1 MAKFVSLIQYVGK
14 AGNTVGQ
21 KGPKGGIVFKQKT
34 AAVANPRTDAQ
45 MRQRAKM
52 KLAAQVAGMLG
63 EVGRTALI
71 ANGFRKTDRGTLIKR
86 LLNSILV
93 NADGSQASL
102 QYDLHLVDNPS
113 YAEAITMQITSEQS
127 QFVATF
133 SGAAEGEP
141 IAKAIMVHDLR
152 TGLWRHTAALDTRT
166 AISIGKSANE
176 SGDALE
182 VFAYGIVL
190 EPKTQDA
197 WGTLGQT
204 GANQQG
210 FVLDLN
216 RVTTTGFAFSPTI
229 SAALTVAGDGS
240 VSGGEGGSTS
250 GGSTGGNTGTG
261 GTGGSGT
268 STVNAP
274 TISGSTP
281 FAESTTVTMSAESGA
296 EIRYTTNGTTP
307 TASSSL
313 YSAPITLNATTTVK
327 AIALKN
333 GLNSSVASRTFTKSS
348 DGWDGDTE

>member
-1 MAKFVSLIQYVGK
+1 MAKIVSLIQYVGK

-21 KGPKGGIVFKQKT
+21 KGPKGGIVFKQK
-34 AAVANPRTDAQ
+34 AASVSNPRTDAQ
-45 MRQRAKM
+45 MAHRAKM

-63 EVGRTALI
+63 EVGRTSLI
-71 ANGFRKTDRGTLIKR
+71 ANGHKKTDRGLLIKR
-86 LLNSILV
+86 LLQSVVV
-93 NADGSQASL
+93 NQNGSQASL
-102 QYDLHLVDNPS
+102 LYDLHLVDNPS
-113 YAEAITMQITSEQS
+113 YAEAISMQITSDTN
-127 QFVATF
+127 QFTATF

-141 IAKAIMVHDLR
+141 IAKCIMVHDLN

-190 EPKTQDA
+190 EPKTEDA

-204 GANQQG
+204 GANANG

-240 VSGGEGGSTS
+240 TTGGEGGSN
-250 GGSTGGNTGTG
+250 GGNTGTG

-268 STVNAP
+268 STVSAP

-307 TASSSL
+307 TASSTL
-313 YSAPITLNATTTVK
+313 YSAPITLTDTTTVK

-333 GLNSSVASRTFTKSS
+333 GLNSSVATKVFTKSS
-348 DGWDGDTE
+348 GNGDPDTE

>member
-1 MAKFVSLIQYVGK
+1 MAKIVSLIQYVGK

-21 KGPKGGIVFKQKT
+21 KGPKGGIVFKQK
-34 AAVANPRTDAQ
+34 AASVSNPRTDAQ
-45 MRQRAKM
+45 MAHRAKM

-63 EVGRTALI
+63 EVGRTSLI
-71 ANGFRKTDRGTLIKR
+71 ANGHKKTDRGLLIKR
-86 LLNSILV
+86 LLQSVVV
-93 NADGSQASL
+93 NQNGSQASL
-102 QYDLHLVDNPS
+102 LYDLHLVDNPS
-113 YAEAITMQITSEQS
+113 YAEAISMQITSDTN
-127 QFVATF
+127 QFTATF

-141 IAKAIMVHDLR
+141 IAKCIMVHDLN

-190 EPKTQDA
+190 EPKTEDA

-216 RVTTTGFAFSPTI
+216 RVTTSGFAFSPTI

-240 VSGGEGGSTS
+240 TTGGEGGSN
-250 GGSTGGNTGTG
+250 GGNTGTG

-268 STVNAP
+268 STVSAP

-307 TASSSL
+307 TASSTL
-313 YSAPITLNATTTVK
+313 YSAPITLTDTTTVK

-333 GLNSSVASRTFTKSS
+333 GLNSSVATKVFTKSS
-348 DGWDGDTE
+348 GNGDPDTE

>member
-1 MAKFVSLIQYVGK
+1 MAKIVSLIQYVGK

-21 KGPKGGIVFKQKT
+21 KGPKGGIVFKQK
-34 AAVANPRTDAQ
+34 AASVSNPRTDAQ
-45 MRQRAKM
+45 MAHRAKM

-63 EVGRTALI
+63 EVGRTSLI
-71 ANGFRKTDRGTLIKR
+71 ANGHKKTDRGLLIKR
-86 LLNSILV
+86 LLQSVVV
-93 NADGSQASL
+93 NQNGSQASL
-102 QYDLHLVDNPS
+102 LYDLHLVDNPS
-113 YAEAITMQITSEQS
+113 YAEAISMQITSDTN
-127 QFVATF
+127 QFTATF

-141 IAKAIMVHDLR
+141 IAKCIMVHDLN

-197 WGTLGQT
+197 WGALGQT
-204 GANQQG
+204 GANANG

-216 RVTTTGFAFSPTI
+216 RVTTSGFAFSPTI

-240 VSGGEGGSTS
+240 TTGGEGGSN
-250 GGSTGGNTGTG
+250 GGNTGSG

-268 STVNAP
+268 STVSAP

-296 EIRYTTNGTTP
+296 EIRYTTDGTTP
-307 TASSSL
+307 TAGSTL
-313 YSAPITLNATTTVK
+313 YSAPITLTDTTTVK

-333 GLNSSVASRTFTKSS
+333 GLNSSVATKVFTKSS
-348 DGWDGDTE
+348 GNGDPDTE

>member
-1 MAKFVSLIQYVGK
+1 MAKIVSIIQYVGK

-21 KGPKGGIVFKQKT
+21 KGPKGGIVFKQK
-34 AAVANPRTDAQ
+34 AASVNNPRTDAQ
-45 MRQRAKM
+45 MQHRAKM

-63 EVGRTALI
+63 EVGRTSLI
-71 ANGFRKTDRGTLIKR
+71 ANGFRKTDRGTLVKR
-86 LLNSILV
+86 LLHSIVV
-93 NADGSQASL
+93 NNGQAQL
-102 QYDLHLVDNPS
+102 LYDLHLVDNPS
-113 YAEAITMQITSEQS
+113 YAEAITMQITSDAS
-127 QFVATF
+127 QFTATF

-141 IAKAIMVHDLR
+141 IAKCIMVHDLN

-190 EPKTQDA
+190 EPKSQDA

-240 VSGGEGGSTS
+240 VSGGEGGST
-250 GGSTGGNTGTG
+250 GGNTGTG

-296 EIRYTTNGTTP
+296 EIRYTTDGTTP
-307 TASSSL
+307 TASSAL
-313 YSAPITLNATTTVK
+313 YSSPLTLTATTTVK

>member
-1 MAKFVSLIQYVGK
+1 MAKIVSLIQYVGK

-21 KGPKGGIVFKQKT
+21 KGPKGGIVFKQK
-34 AAVANPRTDAQ
+34 AASVSNPRTDAQ
-45 MRQRAKM
+45 MAHRAKM

-63 EVGRTALI
+63 EVGRTSLI
-71 ANGFRKTDRGTLIKR
+71 ANGHKKTDRGLLIKR
-86 LLNSILV
+86 LLQSVVV
-93 NADGSQASL
+93 NQNGSQASL
-102 QYDLHLVDNPS
+102 LYDLHLVDNPS
-113 YAEAITMQITSEQS
+113 YAEAISMQITSDSS
-127 QFVATF
+127 QFTATF

-141 IAKAIMVHDLR
+141 IAKCIMVHDLN

-197 WGTLGQT
+197 WGALGQT
-204 GANQQG
+204 GANANG

-216 RVTTTGFAFSPTI
+216 RVTTSGFAFSPTI

-240 VSGGEGGSTS
+240 TTGGEGGSN
-250 GGSTGGNTGTG
+250 GGNTGSG

-268 STVNAP
+268 STVSAP

-281 FAESTTVTMSAESGA
+281 FAESTTVTMTAESGA

-307 TASSSL
+307 TASSTL
-313 YSAPITLNATTTVK
+313 YSAPITLTDTTTVK

-333 GLNSSVASRTFTKSS
+333 GLNSSVATKVFTKSS
-348 DGWDGDTE
+348 GNGDPDTE

>member
-1 MAKFVSLIQYVGK
+1 MAKIVSLIQYVGK

-21 KGPKGGIVFKQKT
+21 KGPKGGIIFKQK
-34 AAVANPRTDAQ
+34 AASVSNPRTDAQ
-45 MRQRAKM
+45 MQHRAKM

-63 EVGRTALI
+63 EVGRTSLI
-71 ANGFRKTDRGTLIKR
+71 ANGHKKTDRGLLIKR
-86 LLNSILV
+86 LLRSVVV
-93 NADGSQASL
+93 NANGLQATL
-102 QYDLHLVDNPS
+102 LYDLHLVDNPS
-113 YAEAITMQITSEQS
+113 YAEAITMQISSEQN
-127 QFVATF
+127 QFTATF

-141 IAKAIMVHDLR
+141 IAKAIMVHDLN
-152 TGLWRHTAALDTRT
+152 TGLWRHTAALDTLT

-197 WGTLGQT
+197 WGALGQT
-204 GANQQG
+204 GANTNG

-216 RVTTTGFAFSPTI
+216 RVSNTAFAFSPTI
-229 SAALTVAGDGS
+229 SAALTVNANGT
-240 VSGGEGGSTS
+240 VSGGEGGN
-250 GGSTGGNTGTG
+250 TGGNSGTG

-268 STVNAP
+268 STIGTP

-281 FAESTTVTMSAESGA
+281 FAESTQVSIVAESGA
-296 EIRYTTNGTTP
+296 EIRYTTDGSNP
-307 TASSSL
+307 TAASTL
-313 YSAPITLNATTTVK
+313 YSAPFTLRDTATVK

-348 DGWDGDTE
+348 GDGNEDES

>member
-1 MAKFVSLIQYVGK
+1 MAKIVSLIQYVGK

-21 KGPKGGIVFKQKT
+21 KGPKGGIVFKQK
-34 AAVANPRTDAQ
+34 AASVSNPRTDAQ
-45 MRQRAKM
+45 MAHRAKM

-63 EVGRTALI
+63 EVGRTSLI
-71 ANGFRKTDRGTLIKR
+71 ANGHKKTDRGLLIKR
-86 LLNSILV
+86 LLQSVVV
-93 NADGSQASL
+93 NQNGSQASL
-102 QYDLHLVDNPS
+102 LYDLHLVDNPS
-113 YAEAITMQITSEQS
+113 YAEAISMQITSDTN
-127 QFVATF
+127 QFTATF

-141 IAKAIMVHDLR
+141 IAKCIMVHDLN

-197 WGTLGQT
+197 WGALGQT
-204 GANQQG
+204 GANANG

-216 RVTTTGFAFSPTI
+216 RVTTSGFAFSPTI

-240 VSGGEGGSTS
+240 TTGGEGGSN
-250 GGSTGGNTGTG
+250 GGNTGSG

-268 STVNAP
+268 STVSAP

-296 EIRYTTNGTTP
+296 EIRYTTDGTTP
-307 TASSSL
+307 TAGSTL
-313 YSAPITLNATTTVK
+313 YSAPITLTATTTVK

-333 GLNSSVASRTFTKSS
+333 GLNSSVATKVFTKSS
-348 DGWDGDTE
+348 GNGDPDTE

>member
-1 MAKFVSLIQYVGK
+1 MAKIVSLIQYVGK

-21 KGPKGGIVFKQKT
+21 KGPKGGIVFKQK
-34 AAVANPRTDAQ
+34 AASVSNPRTDAQ
-45 MRQRAKM
+45 MAHRAKM

-63 EVGRTALI
+63 EVGRTSLI
-71 ANGFRKTDRGTLIKR
+71 ANGHKKTDRGLLIKR
-86 LLNSILV
+86 LLQSVVV
-93 NADGSQASL
+93 NQNGSQASL
-102 QYDLHLVDNPS
+102 LYDLHLVDNPS
-113 YAEAITMQITSEQS
+113 YAEAISMQITSDTN
-127 QFVATF
+127 QFTATF

-141 IAKAIMVHDLR
+141 IAKCIMVHDLN

-197 WGTLGQT
+197 WGALGQT

-216 RVTTTGFAFSPTI
+216 RVTTSGFAFSPTI

-240 VSGGEGGSTS
+240 TTGGEGGSN
-250 GGSTGGNTGTG
+250 GGNTGTG

-268 STVNAP
+268 STVSAP

-307 TASSSL
+307 TASSTL
-313 YSAPITLNATTTVK
+313 YSAPITLTDTTTVK

-333 GLNSSVASRTFTKSS
+333 GLNSSVATKVFTKSS
-348 DGWDGDTE
+348 GNGDPDTE

>member
-1 MAKFVSLIQYVGK
+1 MAKIVSLIQYVGK

-21 KGPKGGIVFKQKT
+21 KGPKGGIVFKQK
-34 AAVANPRTDAQ
+34 AASVSNPRTDAQ
-45 MRQRAKM
+45 MAHRAKM

-63 EVGRTALI
+63 EVGRTSLI
-71 ANGFRKTDRGTLIKR
+71 ANGHKKTDRGLLIKR
-86 LLNSILV
+86 LLQSVVV
-93 NADGSQASL
+93 NQNGSQASL
-102 QYDLHLVDNPS
+102 LYDLHLVDNPS
-113 YAEAITMQITSEQS
+113 YAEAISMQITSDTN
-127 QFVATF
+127 QFTATF

-141 IAKAIMVHDLR
+141 IAKCIMVHDLN

-197 WGTLGQT
+197 WGALGQT
-204 GANQQG
+204 GANANG

-216 RVTTTGFAFSPTI
+216 RVTTSGFAFSPTI

-240 VSGGEGGSTS
+240 TTGGEGGSN
-250 GGSTGGNTGTG
+250 GGNTGSG

-268 STVNAP
+268 STVSAP

-281 FAESTTVTMSAESGA
+281 FAESTTVTMTAESGA
-296 EIRYTTNGTTP
+296 EIRYTTDGTTP
-307 TASSSL
+307 TASSTL
-313 YSAPITLNATTTVK
+313 YSAPITLTDTTTVK

-333 GLNSSVASRTFTKSS
+333 GLNSSVATKVFTKSS
-348 DGWDGDTE
+348 GNGDPDTE

>member
-1 MAKFVSLIQYVGK
+1 MAKIVSLIQYVGK

-21 KGPKGGIVFKQKT
+21 KGPKGGIVFKQK
-34 AAVANPRTDAQ
+34 AASVSNPRTDAQ
-45 MRQRAKM
+45 MAHRAKM

-63 EVGRTALI
+63 EVGRTSLI
-71 ANGFRKTDRGTLIKR
+71 ANGHKKTDRGLLIKR
-86 LLNSILV
+86 LLQSVVV
-93 NADGSQASL
+93 NQNGSQASL
-102 QYDLHLVDNPS
+102 LYDLHLVDNPS
-113 YAEAITMQITSEQS
+113 YAEAISMQITSDSS
-127 QFVATF
+127 QFTATF

-141 IAKAIMVHDLR
+141 IAKCIMVHDLN

-197 WGTLGQT
+197 WGALGQT
-204 GANQQG
+204 GANANG

-216 RVTTTGFAFSPTI
+216 RVTTSGFAFSPTI

-240 VSGGEGGSTS
+240 TTGGEGGSN
-250 GGSTGGNTGTG
+250 GGNTGTG

-268 STVNAP
+268 STVSAP

-281 FAESTTVTMSAESGA
+281 FAENTTVTMTAESGA

-307 TASSSL
+307 TASSTL
-313 YSAPITLNATTTVK
+313 YSAPITLTDTTTVK

-333 GLNSSVASRTFTKSS
+333 GLNSSVATKVFTKSS
-348 DGWDGDTE
+348 GNGDPDTE

>member
-1 MAKFVSLIQYVGK
+1 MAKIVSLIQYVGK

-21 KGPKGGIVFKQKT
+21 KGPKGGIVFKQK
-34 AAVANPRTDAQ
+34 AASVSNPRTDAQ
-45 MRQRAKM
+45 MAHRAKM

-63 EVGRTALI
+63 EVGRTSLI
-71 ANGFRKTDRGTLIKR
+71 ANGHKKTDRGLLIKR
-86 LLNSILV
+86 LLQSVVV
-93 NADGSQASL
+93 NQNGSQASL
-102 QYDLHLVDNPS
+102 LYDLHLVDNPS
-113 YAEAITMQITSEQS
+113 YAEAISMQITSDTN
-127 QFVATF
+127 QFTATF

-141 IAKAIMVHDLR
+141 IAKCIMVHDLN

-197 WGTLGQT
+197 WGALGQT
-204 GANQQG
+204 GANANG

-216 RVTTTGFAFSPTI
+216 RVTTSGFAFSPTI

-240 VSGGEGGSTS
+240 TTGGEGGSN
-250 GGSTGGNTGTG
+250 GGNTGTG

-268 STVNAP
+268 STVSAP

-281 FAESTTVTMSAESGA
+281 FAESTTVTMTAESGA

-307 TASSSL
+307 TASSTL
-313 YSAPITLNATTTVK
+313 YSAPITLTDTTIVK

-333 GLNSSVASRTFTKSS
+333 GLNSSVATKVFTKSS
-348 DGWDGDTE
+348 GNGDPDTE

>member
-1 MAKFVSLIQYVGK
+1 MAKIVSLIQYVGK

-21 KGPKGGIVFKQKT
+21 KGPKGGIVFKQK
-34 AAVANPRTDAQ
+34 AASVSNPRTDAQ
-45 MRQRAKM
+45 MAHRAKM

-63 EVGRTALI
+63 EVGRTSLI
-71 ANGFRKTDRGTLIKR
+71 ANGHKKTDRGLLIKR
-86 LLNSILV
+86 LLQSVVV
-93 NADGSQASL
+93 NQNGSQASL
-102 QYDLHLVDNPS
+102 LYDLHLVDNPS
-113 YAEAITMQITSEQS
+113 YAEAISMQITSDTN
-127 QFVATF
+127 QFTATF

-141 IAKAIMVHDLR
+141 IAKCIMVHDLN

-197 WGTLGQT
+197 WGALGQT
-204 GANQQG
+204 GANANG

-216 RVTTTGFAFSPTI
+216 RVTTSGFAFSPTI

-240 VSGGEGGSTS
+240 TTGGEGGSN
-250 GGSTGGNTGTG
+250 GGNTGTG

-268 STVNAP
+268 STVSAP

-281 FAESTTVTMSAESGA
+281 FAENTTVTMTAESGA

-307 TASSSL
+307 TASSTL
-313 YSAPITLNATTTVK
+313 YSAPITLTDTTTVK

-333 GLNSSVASRTFTKSS
+333 GLNSSVATKVFTKSS
-348 DGWDGDTE
+348 GNGDPDTE

>member
-1 MAKFVSLIQYVGK
+1 MAKIVSLIQYVGK

-21 KGPKGGIVFKQKT
+21 KGPKGGIVFKQK
-34 AAVANPRTDAQ
+34 AASVSNPRTDAQ
-45 MRQRAKM
+45 MAHRAKM

-63 EVGRTALI
+63 EVGRTSLI
-71 ANGFRKTDRGTLIKR
+71 ANGHKKTDRGLLIKR
-86 LLNSILV
+86 LLQSVVV
-93 NADGSQASL
+93 NQNGSQASL
-102 QYDLHLVDNPS
+102 LYDLHLVDNPS
-113 YAEAITMQITSEQS
+113 YAEAISMQITSDSS
-127 QFVATF
+127 QFTATF

-141 IAKAIMVHDLR
+141 IAKCIMVHDLN

-197 WGTLGQT
+197 WGALGQT

-216 RVTTTGFAFSPTI
+216 RVTTSGFAFSPTI

-240 VSGGEGGSTS
+240 TTGGEGGSN
-250 GGSTGGNTGTG
+250 GGNTGTG

-268 STVNAP
+268 STVGAP

-281 FAESTTVTMSAESGA
+281 FAENTTVTMSAESGA
-296 EIRYTTNGTTP
+296 EIRYTTDGTTP
-307 TASSSL
+307 TAGSTL
-313 YSAPITLNATTTVK
+313 YSAPITLTDTTTVK

-333 GLNSSVASRTFTKSS
+333 GLNSSVATKVFTKSS
-348 DGWDGDTE
+348 GNGDPDTE